1 MDKGAI
7 KLSEKIT
14 TNFSLVEEN
23 LLRQFLFTNPHG
35 SDSFVYPQELV
46 AGEELSPLMSAY
58 SRTHTPF
65 QDRVLQFLDTQKAD
79 VTRHMLPLIPGL
91 MQQFRNADGSL
102 KVSEKTASFN
112 TEWVLAHGHNSIKEE
127 TSLFGHSEDIS
138 DITGKKIT
146 GHPLA
151 KPQVKSTRYLSFE
164 NVLSRTS
171 QDPDIAFLDK
181 AVQQPI
187 FSSHIADLNRAYLQA
202 TERLTNSVLTST
214 QNREIVAYLAQPHV
228 VQAQVEKNIAAKLR
242 KEPTF
247 QITEEAITKEKEKY
261 IGSLRDS
268 SVKKDLSKFVLDFTR
283 VYLPAVTRTSL
294 GYSVDARTI
303 EEIVTDMISSPRLE
317 DQQRGMSIWKEA
329 KKVAPILLGDKS
341 HIKVN
346 EWQKSN
352 ENLRNY
358 FRERFS
364 QIPTI
369 NHGKPMVKLVTAR
382 DVDMYSDRWNAAL
395 ALFPFMDSS
404 IIDLYA
410 GLANQSDVVDVLKL
424 VHKDRTSYD
433 VLHPSIS
440 HGGLVTEF
448 VMPFHGYRDM
458 FRHRNGSRSVQL
470 LTTDLGFEIPT
481 IFKTFGLD
489 ESYLQMTKT
498 NAELVRKAQAIDRH
512 AAEKLV
518 MFGANCRA
526 IHTWQPN
533 QSGYVDRL
541 RSNQVTGNITYVLA
555 AREHT
560 RALEEIMPETV
571 KFFRTNFTVYP
582 EDMWKKGYAMVDAN
596 RTIK

>member
-1 MDKGAI
+1 M
-7 KLSEKIT
+7 SEKIT
-14 TNFSLVEEN
+14 TNFSLEDEK

-35 SDSFVYPQELV
+35 SDSFVYPQELI

-65 QDRVLQFLDTQKAD
+65 QDRVLQFLDKQKVD

-91 MQQFRNADGSL
+91 LQQFRNEDGSL
-102 KVSEKTASFN
+102 KVSPKTASFN
-112 TEWVLAHGHNSIKEE
+112 SEWVLAHGHNSIKEE

-164 NVLSRTS
+164 KVLARSS
-171 QDPDIAFLDK
+171 QDPDIALLDEI
-181 AVQQPI
+181 AQMPI
-187 FSSHIADLNRAYLQA
+187 FSGHIADLNREYLQA
-202 TERLTNSVLTST
+202 TDRLTNAVLNST
-214 QNREIVAYLAQPHV
+214 QNREIVSYLSQPQI
-228 VQAQVEKNIAAKLR
+228 VQAQVERNITAKL
-242 KEPTF
+242 KKTPNL
-247 QITEEAITKEKEKY
+247 QITDQTVIEEREKY
-261 IGSLRDS
+261 LDTLQDS
-268 SVKKDLSKFVLDFTR
+268 AVKKDLGKFVLDFTR
-283 VYLPAVTRTSL
+283 VYLPAATKTSM

-317 DQQRGMSIWKEA
+317 DQQRGRSIWNEA

-346 EWQKSN
+346 EWQKEN
-352 ENLRNY
+352 EDLRNY
-358 FRERFS
+358 FRERFA

-369 NHGKPMVKLVTAR
+369 NHGGPMVKLVTSK

-395 ALFPFMDSS
+395 ALFPFMDASV
-404 IIDLYA
+404 IDLYA
-410 GLANQSDVVDVLKL
+410 GLANQADVVDVLKL
-424 VHKDRTSYD
+424 VHKNRSNYD

-470 LTTDLGFEIPT
+470 LTSELGYEVPT

-489 ESYLQMTKT
+489 VSYNQMTQA
-498 NAELVRKAQAIDRH
+498 NVEVVRRAQAINRH

-526 IHTWQPN
+526 LHTWQPN

-571 KFFRTNFTVYP
+571 KFFRTNFTEYP
-582 EDMWKKGYAMVDAN
+582 ADMWKKGYAMVDAK
-596 RTIK
+596 RSAK